1 VYQKKEKEVKKK
13 IETQTTKI
21 RQKYQEN
28 NIGSV
33 ISNSVNQGVIAS
45 YYISIDIGKKNCV
58 ACVTDKEG
66 MIIEETK
73 YSNTLSEAYDFAQ
86 HIDRQYG
93 GSSNCIAVV
102 ESTANMWI
110 KTYKALEQ
118 AGIKTKLAN
127 PLKTRIIAEARIKTD
142 KLDARILCHLLRS
155 NLIPESYV
163 APDSIREDR
172 SILRLRINLVQD
184 RTRVVN
190 RVHSLLDKYDATYD
204 GGSHLTCKKGI
215 KWLKSL
221 KLDGNDQ
228 FQLNNHI
235 NNIEFLNE
243 EIVQIDKKIAS
254 QAAKNDEV
262 KILMSMTG
270 IDYFSAML
278 IMSEI
283 GDITRFGDPSK
294 LVSWSGLCPTVHQSG
309 NSLYMGRMKDGNKKI
324 RWIMIQAANTAV
336 RTNDRM
342 KTCYTKIVKRHG
354 HSIAITH
361 VANKMIRIM
370 WYMLKNKEN
379 YKDGKQETYQRNLK
393 RIQL

>member
-1 VYQKKEKEVKKK
+1 MKK
-13 IETQTTKI
+13 IETGIKTNQQQHCKDCVG
-21 RQKYQEN
+21 
-28 NIGSV
+28 NIS
-33 ISNSVNQGVIAS
+33 SS
-45 YYISIDIGKKNCV
+45 YDNRDTDARYYVSIDIGKKNCV
-58 ACVTDKEG
+58 ACITDKDG
-66 MIIEETK
+66 LIVEETR
-73 YSNTLSEAYDFAQ
+73 YSNTLSEACDFAQ
-86 HIDRQYG
+86 HIDQQYDG
-93 GSSNCIAVV
+93 TNCTAVV

-118 AGIKTKLAN
+118 AGIQTKLAN
-127 PLKTRIIAEARIKTD
+127 PFKTRVIAEARIKTD

-184 RTRVVN
+184 RTRIAN
-190 RVHSLLDKYDATYD
+190 RVHSLLDKYDMD
-204 GGSHLTCKKGI
+204 QPCSHLVGKKGLN
-215 KWLKSL
+215 WLKSL

-235 NNIEFLNE
+235 NNIEFLNN
-243 EIVQIDKKIAS
+243 EIIQIDKKVSS
-254 QAAKNDEV
+254 QAVKNKDV
-262 KILMSMTG
+262 KILMSITG

-283 GDITRFGDPSK
+283 EDITRFNDPSK

-324 RWIMIQAANTAV
+324 RWIMIQAANTAI
-336 RTNDRM
+336 RTDGRM
-342 KTCYTKIVKRHG
+342 KKYYAKIVKRHG

-370 WYMLKNKEN
+370 WHMLKNNEN
-379 YKDGKQETYQRNLK
+379 YKDGKPETYLRKLK
-393 RIQL
+393 RINR